1 MARVRGATALLV
13 LLLMTSGCAS
23 VSAAATRSPRI
34 PGTLQV
40 AAVGDS
46 ITEADSDDFDNGDI
60 GASSWATYADGD
72 GVHVIG
78 GWAHA
83 GATTQDM
90 LGGVLEAAASGAT
103 WDRPDRLVLMGGSN
117 DVDAG
122 VPIPAILANLSKIA
136 TIVRADRVTLSA
148 IPPEAAVQ
156 HTVDQV
162 NAQLPGLA
170 QREGWQF
177 VDPLVDVRAADGSWL
192 PGMSSDGVHPTQQA
206 AKLIGARLNAA
217 LRS

>member
-1 MARVRGATALLV
+1 MARVRATAV
-13 LLLMTSGCAS
+13 LLLLLTSGCAS
-23 VSAAATRSPRI
+23 VPAAGAGVPRI

-46 ITEADSDDFDNGDI
+46 ITEADSDDFDNGVI
-60 GASSWATYADGD
+60 GPSSWAAYADGG
-72 GVHVIG
+72 GVHLIG

-90 LGGVLEAAASGAT
+90 LGGVLEGAASRAT

-122 VPIPAILANLSKIA
+122 VPIPAILDNLSKIA
-136 TIVRADRVTLSA
+136 KVVRADRVTLSA

-162 NAQLPGLA
+162 NAQLPALA

-192 PGMSSDGVHPTQQA
+192 PGMSSDGVHPTEQA

-217 LRS
+217 LRG

>member
-1 MARVRGATALLV
+1 MARWRAAGLLV
-13 LLLMTSGCAS
+13 VLLVSGCAS
-23 VSAAATRSPRI
+23 VSAAAPRA
-34 PGTLQV
+34 PRTSGTLQV

-46 ITEADSDDFDNGDI
+46 ITEADSADFDNGDI
-60 GASSWATYADGD
+60 GPDSWATYADGD

-90 LGGVLEAAASGAT
+90 LGGVLEGASAEAA
-103 WDRPDRLVLMGGSN
+103 WERPDRLVLMGGSN

-122 VPIPAILANLSKIA
+122 VPIQTILDNLTKIA
-136 TIVRADRVTLSA
+136 TAMRAGRVTLSA

-156 HTVDQV
+156 HTVDEV

-177 VDPLVDVRAADGSWL
+177 VDPLVDVRAPDGSWL
-192 PGMSSDGVHPTQQA
+192 PGMSSDGVHPTQRA
-206 AKLIGARLNAA
+206 AKLIGQRLRAA
-217 LRS
+217 VRD